1 MTKPLASSD
10 SSRTSWL
17 ILAALWILL
26 LVLSWV
32 RPLAVPDEGRY
43 AEVGRWML
51 QSGDWLT
58 PRLNGI
64 PFFHKPPLLHWLQAS
79 SMAVF
84 GQHVWAAR
92 LVPALNAGCMMAAL
106 YVCARQLTG
115 EATAR
120 RAMVMLGTS
129 LTFLAGG
136 QYVNHDMLVA
146 TWIGIAIWL
155 FALSFLHG
163 ERPHAG
169 LARWGFVACALGV
182 LSKGLI
188 GLVLPGL
195 VIFVWLIGSGQAH
208 KMLRFPW
215 FSGLLIFA
223 LIAVPWF
230 VLAQRQFPGLLD
242 YLFGAQQFGRYTGK
256 TFNNAQA
263 WWFYGVALLL
273 LFFPWLGLVLAQVGR
288 GARVN
293 PAVDRRVFSLAWVWV
308 LAILVFF
315 SIPRSKLVGYI
326 LPVVPALAL
335 LAAWGWE
342 RVVGTWRHA
351 PKLWAGLVGLAL
363 SIAVVANFMV
373 ESVTQDRYSI
383 DIAPTLACLKQP
395 GDTVYLVGGY
405 PYDLPFLIRA
415 DQPMVV
421 VQDWPT
427 VRQTTGDNW
436 RRELFEGADFDAQAG
451 QVLQTPD
458 VLPAA
463 SQQPGHWLVA
473 PRQHAPA
480 ELSGWTLVQHGVGW
494 SLYRS
499 TAAGVDRAADL
510 ARCAVATP

>member
-1 MTKPLASSD
+1 MNKTISSV
-10 SSRTSWL
+10 SRTSWL
-17 ILAALWILL
+17 ALAGLWVLL
-26 LVLSWV
+26 LCLAWV

-84 GQHVWAAR
+84 GQYAWAAR
-92 LVPALNAGCMMAAL
+92 LVPALNAGLMMVAL
-106 YVCARQLTG
+106 CLCARHLSG

-155 FALSFLHG
+155 FGLSFLHG
-163 ERPHAG
+163 DQPHSG

-195 VIFVWLIGSGQAH
+195 VIFVWLLWTGQAR
-208 KMLRFPW
+208 KMWRFPW

-223 LIAVPWF
+223 VIAVPWF
-230 VLAQRQFPGLLD
+230 VLAQHKFPGLFD
-242 YLFGAQQFGRYTGK
+242 YLFGAQQFGRYTGT
-256 TFNNAQA
+256 TFNNAQP
-263 WWFYGVALLL
+263 WWFYGLALLL
-273 LFFPWLGLVLAQVGR
+273 LFGPWLFFILAQVGW
-288 GARVN
+288 ARDVN
-293 PAVDRRVFSLAWVWV
+293 PGIDRRVFSLMWVWV
-308 LAILVFF
+308 LAIAVFF
-315 SIPRSKLVGYI
+315 SIPNSKLVGYI
-326 LPVVPALAL
+326 LPIMPPLAL

-342 RVVGTWRHA
+342 RAMAQVRHA
-351 PKLWAGLVGLAL
+351 AKIWTGLVIL
-363 SIAVVANFMV
+363 SLSTAVITNFMV
-373 ESVTQDRYSI
+373 EDVTRDRYTI

-395 GDTVYLVGGY
+395 GDTIYVVGGY
-405 PYDLPFLIRA
+405 PYDLPFLVHA
-415 DQPMVV
+415 EKQMVV

-427 VRQTTGDNW
+427 VRKTAGDNW
-436 RRELFEGADFDAQAG
+436 RRELFEGANFDAEAG
-451 QVLQTPD
+451 QTLKTPD
-458 VLPAA
+458 VLAPA
-463 SQQPGHWLVA
+463 SQQPGNWLVA
-473 PRQHAPA
+473 PRKHDVKSDLQ
-480 ELSGWTLVQHGVGW
+480 GWSLVKEGEGW

-499 TAAGVDRAADL
+499 KLAGVSTGDTK
-510 ARCAVATP
+510 CSSVAP